1 MVFIN
6 LAILILWTMIL
17 TSQIIEFV
25 YNFWNSNGKYHT
37 KEDRHYEK
45 DEIFENLVSM
55 FISLLII
62 IMNATVLVLR

>member
-25 YNFWNSNGKYHT
+25 YNFWSSNGKYHT